1 MHVGMLWWKLEEKLG
16 GNWDFLRGMENK
28 YKREYTLFY
37 WETATRNTLMIC
49 RKLRVFLRFLRYS
62 SQFIDMFKKDAIGK
76 QLPAIVQKHLYV
88 TGKVCWNSNPSF
100 HVTESHTA
108 NSWVPAKWN
117 FFLTYS
123 TKLRSWLYYILMNTV
138 ACYLY
143 CLCFTKRKRNSKL
156 NWKYTSFRC
165 Q

>member
-1 MHVGMLWWKLEEKLG
+1 M
-16 GNWDFLRGMENK
+16 RGMENK

-88 TGKVCWNSNPSF
+88 TGKVCWNSNPSS

-108 NSWVPAKWN
+108 N
-117 FFLTYS
+117 
-123 TKLRSWLYYILMNTV
+123 
-138 ACYLY
+138 C
-143 CLCFTKRKRNSKL
+143 
-156 NWKYTSFRC
+156 
-165 Q
+165 